1 MPTIRHV
8 CISDLHLGASNSV
21 LTHLDAEGVHVDGPA
36 PVLEAV
42 LGALRDLLAASETST
57 PPALVVHG
65 DLFELALT
73 SVEVAAASFAE
84 LVAIGWGDPS
94 GPLFADRAYFV
105 PGNHDHHMWELMREH
120 AYEADLG
127 PTLADV
133 GPMPHVT
140 PMRVENLPDDERE
153 PLVEVL
159 ARLALAGTDARAPSF
174 QVAYPNLGLVDEE
187 RDRAVV
193 VTHGHYLEPMYRA
206 MTYLH
211 NVVIPSRP
219 PRLSVDQ
226 VEKDNWAWIDF
237 FWSTMGR
244 SGEAD
249 DAAVPVLYE
258 LMQHEG
264 SMDAIVDRVVDDLLP
279 ARRSPLAAAERA
291 ALRRVGRRV
300 ARRIARRERHQ
311 AGLLSPDAAE
321 GLTNYLAGPVR
332 GQLCE
337 EVGHVPGR
345 VDLVFGHTHKP
356 FAARSR
362 PAGFPGEVVAH
373 NTGGWVVDSVE
384 PEPLKGAALSLI
396 SDELEVVDLCIYR
409 QQAGARPPRV
419 TVMAVPGPSAG
430 PTPLRDW
437 LVARLRADAG
447 PWADVADATDRA
459 VRERQCQLDTRIARG
474 TEAVRGTPA
483 GGPRGW

>member
-21 LTHLDAEGVHVDGPA
+21 LTHLEADGSHAAGPA

-42 LGALRDLLAASETST
+42 LGALRDLLAASGT
-57 PPALVVHG
+57 PAPPTLVIHG

-73 SVEVAAASFAE
+73 SVEVAAAGFAE
-84 LVAIGWGDPS
+84 LVEIGWGDPS
-94 GPLFADRAYFV
+94 APLFADQAFFV

-120 AYEADLG
+120 EYEADLG

-140 PMRVENLPDDERE
+140 PMLAEHLPPDDRE
-153 PLVEVL
+153 PLVEAL
-159 ARLALAGTDARAPSF
+159 ARLALAGSAAAPPSF
-174 QVAYPNLGLVDEE
+174 RVVYPNLGLVDEE

-206 MTYLH
+206 MSYLH
-211 NVVIPSRP
+211 NVVVPSRP

-244 SGEAD
+244 SGETD

-279 ARRSPLAAAERA
+279 PRRSPLAAVERA
-291 ALRRVGRRV
+291 SLRRVGRRV

-311 AGLLSPDAAE
+311 AGLLSPAATD
-321 GLTNYLAGPVR
+321 GLANYLAGPVH
-332 GQLCE
+332 GQLCD

-362 PAGFPGEVVAH
+362 PAGYAGEVVAH

-409 QQAGARPPRV
+409 QNAGSRLPRV
-419 TVMAVPGPSAG
+419 TVMAVPGAPTG

-437 LVARLRADAG
+437 LVAELRAGTGSWPEVSRVA
-447 PWADVADATDRA
+447 ADT
-459 VRERQCQLDTRIARG
+459 VRQRQRQLAARIGRG
-474 TEAVRGTPA
+474 TEAVRRTPA
-483 GGPRGW
+483 VGPRGW